1 MVSWYLIWN
10 NVGFW
15 RFILLYYDY
24 YNKCFYYYHLLLF
37 NQFWVYQNSG
47 ISSFLKLI
55 SCKFLYFLWDF
66 PHNTCTMCTLRFHD
80 ICDCVCS
87 FNVSHAVLSKLLLL
101 VRLVA
106 WIYKIIQGV
115 ILMEFLGK
123 ITIIKFVLRFAV
135 EVWTIEGER
144 TMAHVLDK
152 RWSDPSW
159 APSKQLSLC
168 SFCCFFLLN

>member
-1 MVSWYLIWN
+1 
-10 NVGFW
+10 
-15 RFILLYYDY
+15 
-24 YNKCFYYYHLLLF
+24 
-37 NQFWVYQNSG
+37 
-47 ISSFLKLI
+47 
-55 SCKFLYFLWDF
+55 
-66 PHNTCTMCTLRFHD
+66 MCTLRFHD

-135 EVWTIEGER
+135 EV
-144 TMAHVLDK
+144 
-152 RWSDPSW
+152 
-159 APSKQLSLC
+159 
-168 SFCCFFLLN
+168 